1 MQDRSLLKPLL
12 TVASLT
18 ALLLL
23 VPAIAMQLTSE
34 VRWGL
39 EDFVAAAM
47 LLLGTGT
54 GIVLAARYARS
65 ARQRVILIGALVL
78 TLAVVWAQLAVGIFT

>member
-12 TVASLT
+12 TVTSVT

-23 VPAIAMQLTSE
+23 APLVAMQFTAE

-39 EDFVAAAM
+39 EDFVVAAL
-47 LLLGTGT
+47 LLLGTGV
-54 GIVLAARYARS
+54 GLVLVARHAKRIWHRAA
-65 ARQRVILIGALVL
+65 LMGLLVL
-78 TLAVVWAQLAVGIFT
+78 TLAVVWAELAVGIFT